1 MHGEMRLKKYM
12 VIEKFKLG
20 CLEANYERYND
31 KGRMFPVGLHYLN
44 SWVNKELNVCYQ
56 LMESNEVSLFYI
68 WFREW
73 DDFVDFEL
81 VPLD

>member
-1 MHGEMRLKKYM
+1 MKGITRKVVCSPKNLD
-12 VIEKFKLG
+12 
-20 CLEANYERYND
+20 ND
-31 KGRMFPVGLHYLN
+31 FNSIHYLN

-56 LMESNEVSLFYI
+56 LMESNDIELFSE
-68 WFREW
+68 WFKRW

>member
-1 MHGEMRLKKYM
+1 MKKYM

-20 CLEANYERYND
+20 CFEANYARYNA
-31 KGRMFPVGLHYLN
+31 KGRMFPDGLHYLN

-56 LMESNEVSLFYI
+56 LMESNDIELFYE
-68 WFREW
+68 WFKKW
-73 DDFVDFEL
+73 DDLVDFEL

>member
-1 MHGEMRLKKYM
+1 MKKYM
-12 VIEKFKLG
+12 VIEKFKPG
-20 CLEANYERYND
+20 CIEANYHRYNTQ
-31 KGRMFPVGLHYLN
+31 GRMFPEGLHYLN

-56 LMESNEVSLFYI
+56 LMESNDSELFYQ
-68 WFREW
+68 WFKKW